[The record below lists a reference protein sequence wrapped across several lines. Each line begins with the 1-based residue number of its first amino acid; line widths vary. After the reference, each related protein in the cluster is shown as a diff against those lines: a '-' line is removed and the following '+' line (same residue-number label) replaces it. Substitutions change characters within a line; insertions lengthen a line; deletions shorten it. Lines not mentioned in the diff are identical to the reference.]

1 MLSTLHVSC
10 SVPIMNSFT
19 ELLSALGP
27 LEPIADRLG
36 LTVAAVSN
44 MKARNSV
51 LAKHWPALI
60 AMADQA
66 GIAGITYE
74 LLVSFSRQ
82 SMSHPVA
89 IPATM
94 AAGAAD
100 ENDNPAAQIT
110 TAEMA

>member
-1 MLSTLHVSC
+1 
-10 SVPIMNSFT
+10 MNSFT

-44 MKARNSV
+44 MKTRNSV

-60 AMADQA
+60 DMACRA
-66 GIAGITYE
+66 GIAGVTYE

-82 SMSHPVA
+82 SIPRPVA
-89 IPATM
+89 IPGTM
-94 AAGAAD
+94 AASGAD
-100 ENDNPAAQIT
+100 ENDNPPAQIT
-110 TAEMA
+110 TVELAE